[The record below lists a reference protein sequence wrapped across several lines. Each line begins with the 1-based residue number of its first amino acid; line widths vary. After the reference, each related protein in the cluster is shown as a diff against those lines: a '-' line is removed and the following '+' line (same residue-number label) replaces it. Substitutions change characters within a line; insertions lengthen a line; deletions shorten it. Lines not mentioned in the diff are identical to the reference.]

1 MERKPEVKELYL
13 RNESSW
19 SECSHVEI
27 GGSIEML
34 GAMQKCRLDRLLPP
48 MEFIATT
55 HLRICCFLCPP
66 GLHGCIMELENVLD
80 EKCKQQLGNLWSRL
94 HNTELFYR

>member
-1 MERKPEVKELYL
+1 MERKPKVKEIYL
-13 RNESSW
+13 GNESSW

-27 GGSIEML
+27 GWSNEIL
-34 GAMQKCRLDRLLPP
+34 GAMFLLDGLLSP

-66 GLHGCIMELENVLD
+66 GLHGCIMKLENVLD
-80 EKCKQQLGNLWSRL
+80 EKCKDFT
-94 HNTELFYR
+94 TEIVKSVVQAG